1 MKKGLGR
8 GLDAL
13 FSIYQDDDENVEV
26 KPKQTIKQEEEKQVE
41 VANKV
46 TAPQPTNQDGV
57 VELSLKQI
65 DPNKGQPRKTFE
77 PNALKELSESI
88 KQHGVIQPIIVN
100 DEGNGRYTIIAGE
113 RRFRASLVAGKTTIP
128 AIIRNYTKK
137 QVKEVA
143 LIENL
148 QREDLNPIEAAKA
161 IKELMDEY
169 NFTQETVADRIGK
182 SRPLVANTLRL
193 LTLTPEVIVMIE
205 KGQISA
211 GHGKCLVPI
220 VDPNVQIEIA
230 RTVAENKLTVRDLEN
245 YIKNYSSKKTESV
258 FVKKEKPIQSLELK
272 EFGHRMARLFKTKV
286 VIHGDDKKGKI
297 TIDYYNTDDLDRI
310 VTYINSLERR

>member
-13 FSIYQDDDENVEV
+13 FSIYQDEEETQVQPKKEIKQDVQPEV
-26 KPKQTIKQEEEKQVE
+26 KTET
-41 VANKV
+41 V
-46 TAPQPTNQDGV
+46 TVTPAMVSNGDGV
-57 VELSLKQI
+57 VELNLKQV
-65 DPNKGQPRKTFE
+65 DPNKNQPRKTFE
-77 PNALKELSESI
+77 PNALKELAESI

-100 DEGNGRYTIIAGE
+100 DEKNGRYTIIAGE

-128 AIIRNYTKK
+128 AIIRNYTPK
-137 QVKEVA
+137 QIKEVA

-161 IKELMDEY
+161 IKELMEEY

-193 LTLTPEVIVMIE
+193 LTLTPSVVTMIE

-211 GHGKCLVPI
+211 GHGKCLVA
-220 VDPNVQIEIA
+220 VADPTQQADIA
-230 RTVAENKLTVRDLEN
+230 KTVVENKLTVRDLEN
-245 YIKNYSSKKTESV
+245 YIKNYKGPKET
-258 FVKKEKPIQSLELK
+258 VKKEKPVQSIELK
-272 EFGHRMARLFKTKV
+272 ELGHRLARLFKTKV
-286 VIHGDDKKGKI
+286 KIVGDDKKGKI
-297 TIDYYNTDDLDRI
+297 SIDYFNQDDLDRI
-310 VTYINSLERR
+310 CSFLNVMERR

>member
-13 FSIYQDDDENVEV
+13 FSIYQDDDSVEV
-26 KPKQTIKQEEEKQVE
+26 KPKQTVKQEAEVE
-41 VANKV
+41 PVVNKV
-46 TAPQPTNQDGV
+46 TVSQPTNQDGV
-57 VELSLKQI
+57 VELSLKQV
-65 DPNKGQPRKTFE
+65 DPNKGQPRKIFE
-77 PNALKELSESI
+77 PNALKELAESI

-220 VDPNVQIEIA
+220 VDPKTQIEIA
-230 RTVAENKLTVRDLEN
+230 KTVAENKLTVRDLEKTVKQLTN
-245 YIKNYSSKKTESV
+245 PQPKK
-258 FVKKEKPIQSLELK
+258 VKCEASDELK
-272 EFGHRMARLFKTKV
+272 QLIEIMQHKFATKV
-286 VIHGDDKKGKI
+286 SFMGNDHKGRI
-297 TIDYYNTDDLDRI
+297 YIDYYSADDLDRI
-310 VTYINSLERR
+310 LEFLNK